1 MNTTYKGL
9 HVSWWAVPTDERAT
23 VTQAWEACANKP
35 ICSLPERLAMIKIVE
50 DYKGK
55 IWFETELGEGT
66 TFFLEFIK

>member
-1 MNTTYKGL
+1 MIAKLGL
-9 HVSWWAVPTDERAT
+9 YMV
-23 VTQAWEACANKP
+23 K
-35 ICSLPERLAMIKIVE
+35 KIVE